1 MSRRN
6 DRSRWLPGLAVALTL
21 AAAAGAEPFGAPAA
35 MIEQAAQR
43 VRLGEHLEAINL
55 AEAAIDRIER
65 RGDRYAAELAPPLLV
80 LGDALAGVGD
90 SDGAFGA
97 YDRARHIVRINRG
110 LHDPSQI
117 EAVYREAALFDKLG
131 RKRSANQRHE
141 YAYGILLRAHGA
153 DSPDMLPGIF
163 MLADWYKSIYGIF
176 DARALYAHGAALA
189 RKHLPPADP
198 SRIRALRGIAATYRD
213 ERFPPLYSGRKR
225 GDVAVGS
232 GYAGFEHRSSP
243 YNPAMNSF
251 GRGERALIEVVSI
264 RQTQGAGDEA
274 LAAAM
279 LELGDWFLMFEKYRR
294 AASLYR
300 RVWELLQENP
310 ALRDETFGA
319 PTPLYMPLPAAQGA
333 SASASIP
340 GAGSEG
346 IVELAVDVN
355 THGFVSRIDTLRAEP
370 DDEMEFRVRRAV
382 KRARYRPVFDGRQWH
397 PARGIRVV
405 HAFPRKP
412 TASVDPAA
420 AARHS
425 ETLLAPA
432 GLTIPSGT

>member
-6 DRSRWLPGLAVALTL
+6 DRNRWLPSLAAALAL
-21 AAAAGAEPFGAPAA
+21 AAAAGAEPVGAPASA
-35 MIEQAAQR
+35 IEQAAQR

-55 AEAAIDRIER
+55 AEAAIGRIEQ
-65 RGDRYAAELAPPLLV
+65 RGNRYAAELAAPLLV

-97 YDRARHIVRINRG
+97 YDRARHIARINRG
-110 LHDPSQI
+110 LHDPSQV

-141 YAYGILLRAHGA
+141 YAYGVLLRAHGA

-163 MLADWYKSIYGIF
+163 MLADWYQSVYGIF
-176 DARALYAHGAALA
+176 DARVLYEHGAALA
-189 RKHLPPADP
+189 RAHLPQADP
-198 SRIRALRGIAATYRD
+198 ARIRALRGIAATYRD

-225 GDVAVGS
+225 SDVAAPGHV
-232 GYAGFEHRSSP
+232 GFEHRSSP

-251 GRGERALIEVVSI
+251 SRGERALIEVI
-264 RQTQGAGDEA
+264 GIHQAEGAGDET

-294 AASLYR
+294 AVSLYR

-310 ALRDETFGA
+310 ALRDETFGT
-319 PTPLYMPLPAAQGA
+319 PTPLYLPLPAMRSAAA
-333 SASASIP
+333 SATA
-340 GAGSEG
+340 ATG

-355 THGFVSRIDTLRAEP
+355 THGFVSRIDTLRSEP

-382 KRARYRPVFDGRQWH
+382 KRARYRPVFDGQRWH
-397 PARGIRVV
+397 SSQGIRVV
-405 HAFPRKP
+405 HAFPRKSP
-412 TASVDPAA
+412 ASADA

-425 ETLLAPA
+425 ETSMTPV
-432 GLTIPSGT
+432 GLTVPSGA